1 MSDAAETFLGLA
13 PISDRHADEDHR
25 THDILGVNVW
35 AATCT
40 AAVAEIQRDID
51 DGGHRK
57 LSFLNAHGA
66 NIAYSD
72 QNYCNTL
79 QQFTVLSDG
88 VGLDLGARILYGS
101 AFPEN
106 LNGTDFIP
114 ALLSRLTAGRKIAL
128 LGARPGIADLA
139 AQRFSQQYSQH
150 EFNVISD
157 GYFDNAGEEAILAQL
172 KQQRPDILLVAFGN
186 PKQEN
191 WIAENCTS
199 DHAAVC
205 IGVGAL
211 LDFTSGTITRAP
223 QWLIK
228 SRGEWLYRLW
238 LEPKRMW
245 RRYMIGNPLFLSRM
259 LMQKIFGPKNGPK
272 NGAGT

>member
-1 MSDAAETFLGLA
+1 MSDAAETFLVSA
-13 PISDRHADEDHR
+13 PDRPVDQAQQ

-35 AATCT
+35 AATCN
-40 AAVAEIQRDID
+40 AAVAEIQRVID

-66 NIAYSD
+66 NIAHSD
-72 QNYCNTL
+72 GDYCRIL

-114 ALLSRLTAGRKIAL
+114 ALMAQLGAGRKIAL

-139 AQRFSQQYSQH
+139 AQRFWQDHPQH
-150 EFNVISD
+150 EFSAISD
-157 GYFDNAGEEAILAQL
+157 GYFDEDGEKAILARL
-172 KQQRPDILLVAFGN
+172 IQQRPDILLVAFGN
-186 PKQEN
+186 PKQEK

-199 DHAAVC
+199 AHAGVC

-211 LDFTSGTITRAP
+211 LDFTSGSIRRAP
-223 QWLIK
+223 KWLIAW
-228 SRGEWLYRLW
+228 RGEWLYRLW
-238 LEPKRMW
+238 QEPERMW
-245 RRYMIGNPLFLSRM
+245 RRYMIGNPLFLTRI
-259 LMQKIFGPKNGPK
+259 LTQKFFGAE
-272 NGAGT
+272 NGAKE